1 VFRRSS
7 RLTVDGTA
15 RGGLPF
21 QQRQVA
27 AGTCR
32 LGDTGGRKAA
42 VLRPLDPAT
51 RIGPLVSERQRHRV
65 ESYIAK
71 GKADGGRITTGGR
84 RPEGFERGWFVE
96 PTIFAGVDPK
106 ATIAQKEIF
115 GPVLAVIP
123 YADEQEAVAI
133 ANADFR
139 AR

>member
-1 VFRRSS
+1 
-7 RLTVDGTA
+7 
-15 RGGLPF
+15 
-21 QQRQVA
+21 
-27 AGTCR
+27 
-32 LGDTGGRKAA
+32 
-42 VLRPLDPAT
+42 
-51 RIGPLVSERQRHRV
+51 V